1 MDENRTVGRVR
12 GVAEA
17 DTRKFSGHHRSDIRT
32 PHSGEL
38 RRNAQLAVELSM
50 HLRKQGCSHRW
61 CVEER
66 DNAIMW
72 MSAQRNHQESTYNS
86 RRRQSTSRCRNDRIS
101 GIHACQRQMYEPNR
115 PRMVGLRWPW
125 YHVPVHLIRGV
136 PKHSGSQTVCGSFV
150 GQDRR
155 KRSLLTGKLS
165 VGYMET
171 AATEPSKQP
180 VDHPERRDSLSV
192 GVGRDVW
199 DFDQTDS
206 CTADAGLVRHMRNH
220 SSVDLWGRVSTSEV
234 GIDGTH

>member
-1 MDENRTVGRVR
+1 MDENRIVGRVR

-17 DTRKFSGHHRSDIRT
+17 DTRKLSGHHRSDIRT

-50 HLRKQGCSHRW
+50 RLRKQGCCHRW
-61 CVEER
+61 FVEER
-66 DNAIMW
+66 NHAIMR
-72 MSAQRNHQESTYNS
+72 MSAQRNHQKSSHDTRRKWAFS
-86 RRRQSTSRCRNDRIS
+86 RNVDTGVSLVPSR
-101 GIHACQRQMYEPNR
+101 QRQVYEPNR
-115 PRMVGLRWPW
+115 SRMVGLRWPR
-125 YHVPVHLIRGV
+125 YHFPVHLIPGV
-136 PKHSGSQTVCGSFV
+136 PKRSGSQTVCGSFV

-171 AATEPSKQP
+171 AATEPTKQP

-192 GVGRDVW
+192 GVGRDVRN
-199 DFDQTDS
+199 FDQTDS
-206 CTADAGLVRHMRNH
+206 CTTDAGLVRHMRNH